1 MAQAAK
7 PQRSIVSAAK
17 VRVGDRLVVLAAL
30 ACVVALAW
38 SYLLYLVF
46 SQPMMDMDARA
57 MAMMPARPWDARYF
71 GAMLAMW
78 MVMMIGMMLPSA
90 APVVLLF
97 DALEIQAGRSHHGR
111 TALFAAGYVLAW
123 AFFSVIATAAQ
134 WALSAA
140 TLLSATM
147 SGTSPVLAGLLL
159 GTAGVYQLTPW
170 KTACLRQCRSPA
182 EQLIGNRSK
191 GRFGPLLTGLRHGAY
206 CIGCCWALMALLFAF
221 GIMNLLWV
229 AVLATFVFVEKLTPG
244 GELLGRVGALAM
256 VTAGIALIAVR

>member
-1 MAQAAK
+1 MPA
-7 PQRSIVSAAK
+7 R
-17 VRVGDRLVVLAAL
+17 DRLVVLAAL
-30 ACVVALAW
+30 ASVVALAW
-38 SYLLYLVF
+38 GYLVYLVF
-46 SQPMMDMDARA
+46 NQPTMDMDARA
-57 MAMMPARPWDARYF
+57 MAMMAAQPWNASYF

-97 DALEIQAGRSHHGR
+97 DALEMQAGRFRHGR

-123 AFFSVIATAAQ
+123 AFFSVVATSAQ

-140 TLLSATM
+140 TLLSAAM
-147 SGTSPVLAGLLL
+147 SSTSLVLAGLLL
-159 GTAGVYQLTPW
+159 GIAGVYQLTPW

-182 EQLIGNRSK
+182 ELLVGKRRN
-191 GRFGPLLTGLRHGAY
+191 GRFGPLLAGLQHGAY

-244 GELLGRVGALAM
+244 GVLLGRVGAIAM
-256 VTAGIALIAVR
+256 VSGGIALMAMR